1 MQKWLDQRFRLKQ
14 KCVKQE
20 RLNNDVAQ
28 LIAKADDQIRKE
40 AEADERIRLENLK
53 LMENL

>member
-1 MQKWLDQRFRLKQ
+1 M
-14 KCVKQE
+14 KQE